1 MRNGIVEGEPG
12 SMPWGQ
18 WWLRKVIRDRLR
30 GKPRD
35 RRPEA
40 EPPRSGSEQAE
51 PPRAGSER
59 GAGESEGKGEGSP
72 TT

>member
-1 MRNGIVEGEPG
+1 MRRGIVEGEPG

-30 GKPRD
+30 GKFRD
-35 RRPEA
+35 RRPEDQPGQPESERA
-40 EPPRSGSEQAE
+40 AGGSED
-51 PPRAGSER
+51 
-59 GAGESEGKGEGSP
+59 KGEGTP

>member
-1 MRNGIVEGEPG
+1 MRHGIVEGEPG

-18 WWLRKVIRDRLR
+18 WWLRRVIRDRLR

-40 EPPRSGSEQAE
+40 EPGRPESENA
-51 PPRAGSER
+51 
-59 GAGESEGKGEGSP
+59 AGEGRAEGDGTP